1 MPDKKKI
8 ILIGPAHPLRGGLA
22 AFNERLAKELLAD
35 GFEVIIYTFSLQYPS
50 FLFPGKSQTTTDL
63 PPTDLKIKVKI
74 NSINP
79 FNWISVGHEIKNE
92 NADFVI
98 IRYWIPFMGP
108 CLGTIARIVKKN
120 KKTKL
125 IGLLDNVI
133 PHEKRPGD
141 TAFTKYFVKPFDK
154 FLAMSQQVYN
164 DLRLF
169 SNKPCTIS
177 PHPIYDQ
184 YGDIVDKIEAC
195 NFLNIDSSFNYILFF
210 GFIRNYKGLDL
221 LLEAFSNCEAATRN
235 TKLIIAGE
243 YYGEEEY
250 YTKLIGKFN
259 LRDKIILA
267 TNYISDA
274 EVKYYFSASDVVVQ
288 PYKTATQSGISQIA
302 YHFEKP
308 MIVTN
313 VGGLPEIVP
322 DGISGLIAEV
332 NIKSIQEK
340 IDLFYNQNLADQLI
354 KGVRLEKK
362 KYSWQHFCKQLLS

>member
-8 ILIGPAHPLRGGLA
+8 ILVGPAHPLRGGLA
-22 AFNERLAKELLAD
+22 AFNERLANELLAE
-35 GFEVIIYTFSLQYPS
+35 GFDVIIYTFSLQYPS
-50 FLFPGKSQTTTDL
+50 FLFPGKSQITTDS
-63 PPTDLKIKVKI
+63 PPTHLKIKVNI
-74 NSINP
+74 NSVNP
-79 FNWISVGHEIKNE
+79 FNWIKIGNEIKNE

-125 IGLLDNVI
+125 VGLLDNVI

-141 TAFTKYFVKPFDK
+141 AAFTKYFVKPFNK
-154 FLAMSQQVYN
+154 FLAMSQQVFN

-184 YGDIVDKIEAC
+184 YGDIVDKVEAC
-195 NFLNIDSSFNYILFF
+195 KFLNIDSSLNYILFF

-221 LLEAFSNCEAATRN
+221 LLEAFSNSEAATKNIR
-235 TKLIIAGE
+235 LIIAGE

-250 YTKLIGKFN
+250 YTQLIEQFN

-274 EVKYYFSASDVVVQ
+274 EVKYYFSAADVVVQ

-332 NIKSIQEK
+332 NSKSIQEK
-340 IDLFYNQNLADQLI
+340 IDLFYNQNLANQLT